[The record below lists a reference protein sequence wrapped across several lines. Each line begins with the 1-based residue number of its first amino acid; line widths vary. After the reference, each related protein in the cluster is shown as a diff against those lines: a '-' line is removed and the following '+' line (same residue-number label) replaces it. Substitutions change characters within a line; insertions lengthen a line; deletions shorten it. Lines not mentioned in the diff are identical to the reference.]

1 MKITGVESRL
11 LYVPFTQPQVW
22 ASGAR
27 PGSTRI
33 LVTLHTDEGLTGY
46 GESIC
51 LHEFIQPVLEKTI
64 APLVIGEDP
73 HNVERLQR
81 KMEGAGF
88 YHHKRAAVAAL
99 AAVEIAMWDLVGK
112 AAGQPLY
119 KLWGGGFRKLIP
131 TIAYLHARPPA
142 ELAEEA
148 AGFVAN
154 GWTTIKVKI
163 GIDPENDI
171 EALTA
176 VREAIG
182 PRVKLR
188 GDVNGAWTPGTARRQ
203 LAKLEELD
211 LEFVEQPL
219 MLDDLVGHAALR
231 RSSRVP
237 ICIDEGAF
245 TNADVMNIIRLEA
258 ADVILVDGHEAGGW
272 FQARKQAAMAE
283 AAGMPVGIH
292 SGGELGLSLAANLHL
307 AASTPNIT
315 IAIDSNYHGMPDDII
330 TERFVYEKQDGA
342 LAVPEKPGLGV
353 ELDWDKVER
362 YTTDHIHDAYINRER
377 PDWFTMKPAY

>member
-1 MKITGVESRL
+1 MKITSVETRL
-11 LYVPFTQPQVW
+11 LYVPFAQPQVW

-27 PGSTRI
+27 PGSTRL
-33 LVTLHTDEGLTGY
+33 LVTLQTDEGLTGY
-46 GESIC
+46 GETIC

-73 HNVERLQR
+73 HNIERVHR
-81 KMEGAGF
+81 KVEGAGY

-99 AAVEIAMWDLVGK
+99 AGVELAMWDLVGK
-112 AAGQPLY
+112 SAGKPLHQ
-119 KLWGGGFRKLIP
+119 LWGGCFRRLIP
-131 TIAYLHARPPA
+131 TIAYLHVRPPA

-148 AGFVAN
+148 ADYVAK
-154 GWTTIKVKI
+154 GWTTVKVKI
-163 GIDPENDI
+163 GMDPTNDI
-171 EALTA
+171 EAMRA

-182 PRVKLR
+182 PEVRLR
-188 GDVNGAWTPGTARRQ
+188 ADVNGAWTPGTARRQ
-203 LAKLEELD
+203 LVKLEELD

-245 TNADVMNIIRLEA
+245 TTTDVLTIIRLEA

-272 FQARKQAAMAE
+272 FQARKQAAIAE
-283 AAGMPVGIH
+283 AAGIPVGIH

-307 AASTPNIT
+307 AAATPNLT

-330 TERFVYEKQDGA
+330 TERFSYQGGA
-342 LAVPEKPGLGV
+342 LAVPEGPGLGV
-353 ELDWDKVER
+353 EIDWDKVER
-362 YTTDHIHDAYINRER
+362 YTTDRIHDPYVNRER

>member
-11 LYVPFTQPQVW
+11 LYVPFDQPQVW

-27 PGSTRI
+27 PGSTRL
-33 LVTLHTDEGLTGY
+33 LVTLQTNEGLTGY
-46 GESIC
+46 GETIC
-51 LHEFIQPVLEKTI
+51 LHEFIQPVLERTI

-73 HNVERLQR
+73 HNIERVQR
-81 KMEGAGF
+81 KVDGAGF

-99 AAVEIAMWDLVGK
+99 AGVELAMWDLIGK
-112 AAGQPLY
+112 SAGKPLHQ
-119 KLWGGGFRKLIP
+119 LWGGVFRRLIP
-131 TIAYLHARPPA
+131 TIAYLHAKPPA
-142 ELAEEA
+142 ALAAEA
-148 AGFVAN
+148 AEFVTN

-163 GIDPENDI
+163 GLDPQNDI
-171 EALTA
+171 EAIRA

-182 PRVKLR
+182 PDILLR

-203 LAKLEELD
+203 LAKLEAFD

-219 MLDDLVGHAALR
+219 MLDDLIGHAELR
-231 RSSRVP
+231 RWSRVP

-245 TNADVMNIIRLEA
+245 TTTDVLNIIRLEA
-258 ADVILVDGHEAGGW
+258 ADVILVDAHEAGGW
-272 FQARKQAAMAE
+272 FQARKQAAIAE
-283 AAGMPVGIH
+283 AAGMAVGIH

-307 AASTPNIT
+307 AAATPNLSL
-315 IAIDSNYHGMPDDII
+315 AIDSNYHGMPDDII
-330 TERFVYEKQDGA
+330 TERFCYQGGA
-342 LAVPEKPGLGV
+342 LAVPEAPGLGV

-362 YTTDHIHDAYINRER
+362 YTTDHIHDAYVNRER